1 MINNLWTRVEVLAL
15 RVDALRLTQEQFA
28 ERIGFKPPTIR
39 KWERATKDRPVRGE
53 SAQALDTWLA
63 RLDDDQRARFRA
75 ATVERVVVVPIT
87 ADRTA
92 ALESANPD
100 AGMLDAQGAEDDV
113 VKRRQFGVLLTAA
126 LVDSSV
132 PAGSRVGLG
141 DARRVIE
148 AVARLRS
155 REQAIGGVTLV
166 EEAVGRLELAKN
178 WLDTC
183 TFDEAAGRAFMS
195 AVGNLA
201 TTTGW
206 LAYDADM
213 HGLARRCYA
222 DAFSLA
228 NQAGDNDL
236 TVHACLNAASQ
247 LITLSHRGQGNPY
260 RALSLVTRARDLVR
274 SDPPGRVHTLI
285 ATREAQAYA
294 VLCDRIGFSR
304 AVSRA
309 WRELDFALE
318 HESIDECPEWLRFV
332 NSAEVRCHEARG
344 FGELGQFRKSADL
357 SAGLA
362 LDQAGVRNAANY
374 RAGWAA
380 SLANVG
386 DVNGAVTQ
394 GLSVVDD
401 LEGSVSSTRTLRLLE
416 PVRVAVDDRLGDEF
430 RERFDELVRK
440 AAISV

>member
-1 MINNLWTRVEVLAL
+1 MINNSWTRVEVLAL

-28 ERIGFKPPTIR
+28 EKLGFKSPTIR

-75 ATVERVVVVPIT
+75 ATVERSAVVPIV
-87 ADRTA
+87 ADRTMVA
-92 ALESANPD
+92 DSVDPGD
-100 AGMLDAQGAEDDV
+100 RPVDSRGAEDDV
-113 VKRRQFGVLLTAA
+113 VKRRQFGALLTAA
-126 LVDSSV
+126 LVDSSAS
-132 PAGSRVGLG
+132 AGSRIGLG
-141 DARRVIE
+141 DAKRVIDG
-148 AVARLRS
+148 VARLRS

-166 EEAVGRLELAKN
+166 EEAVGCLELAKN
-178 WLDTC
+178 RLDTC

-206 LAYDADM
+206 LAYDADL
-213 HGLARRCYA
+213 HSLARRCYA

-247 LITLSHRGQGNPY
+247 LISLSHRGQGNPY
-260 RALSLVTRARDLVR
+260 RALSLVTRARDLTR
-274 SDPPGRVHTLI
+274 GDPPGRVHTLI

-294 VLCDRIGFSR
+294 VIRDRVGFGR
-304 AVSRA
+304 AISRA

-318 HESIDECPEWLRFV
+318 HELDEECAEWLRFV

-344 FGELGQFRKSADL
+344 FGELGQFSKSADL

-362 LDQAGVRNAANY
+362 LDQADARNAANY

-380 SLANVG
+380 ALAKAG
-386 DVNGAVTQ
+386 DINGAVAQ
-394 GLSVVDD
+394 GLSVLGD
-401 LEGSVSSTRTLRLLE
+401 LERSVSSTRTLRLLG
-416 PVRVAVDDRLGDEF
+416 PVRSAVDDRLGDEF
-430 RERFDELVRK
+430 RERFDKLARK
-440 AAISV
+440 AVISV

>member
-1 MINNLWTRVEVLAL
+1 MINNSWTRVEVLAL
-15 RVDALRLTQEQFA
+15 RVDALRLTQEHFA

-53 SAQALDTWLA
+53 SAQALDTLLA

-75 ATVERVVVVPIT
+75 ATVERVVVGT
-87 ADRTA
+87 TA
-92 ALESANPD
+92 AGLSVD
-100 AGMLDAQGAEDDV
+100 GSLDVQEAEDDR
-113 VKRRQFGVLLTAA
+113 VKRREFGVLLTAV
-126 LVDSSV
+126 LVDSSIST
-132 PAGSRVGLG
+132 GSRIGLG
-141 DARRVIE
+141 DAPRVIE

-166 EEAVGRLELAKN
+166 EEAVACLEFAKHQ
-178 WLDTC
+178 LDTC
-183 TFDEAAGRAFMS
+183 AFDEKTGRAFMS

-213 HGLARRCYA
+213 HGLARRCYV

-228 NQAGDNDL
+228 NQAGDNGL
-236 TVHACLNAASQ
+236 TVHVCLNAASQ
-247 LITLSHRGQGNPY
+247 LITLSHRGQGNPH
-260 RALSLVTRARDLVR
+260 RALSLVTRARDLTR
-274 SDPPGRVHTLI
+274 NDPPGRVHTLI

-294 VLCDRIGFSR
+294 VMCDRIRFGR
-304 AVSRA
+304 AIARA

-318 HESIDECPEWLRFV
+318 HESVDECAEWLRFV

-344 FGELGQFRKSADL
+344 FGELGQLAKSADL
-357 SAGLA
+357 SAGLV

-386 DVNGAVTQ
+386 DINGAVAQ
-394 GLSVVDD
+394 GLSVVGD
-401 LEGSVSSTRTLRLLE
+401 LEGAVSSTRTLRLLE
-416 PVRVAVDDRLGDEF
+416 PVRKAVGDRSGDEF
-430 RERFDELVRK
+430 RERFDELARK
-440 AAISV
+440 AAIAV